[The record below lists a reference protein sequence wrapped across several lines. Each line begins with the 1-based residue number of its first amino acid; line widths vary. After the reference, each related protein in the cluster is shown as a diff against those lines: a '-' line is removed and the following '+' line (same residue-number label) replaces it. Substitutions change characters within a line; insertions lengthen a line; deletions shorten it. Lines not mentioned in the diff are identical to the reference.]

1 MRYSW
6 FHENCSFSVQC
17 TLINKHYLSIPEWT
31 QVAGG
36 TVIRKHTIQGSF
48 DLVNAVVLTVDVY
61 VDVVVLIVNVYVD
74 VADDAVVVDVDRK
87 YSRLT

>member
-1 MRYSW
+1 M
-6 FHENCSFSVQC
+6 
-17 TLINKHYLSIPEWT
+17 
-31 QVAGG
+31 
-36 TVIRKHTIQGSF
+36 
-48 DLVNAVVLTVDVY
+48 DVY